1 MPRLRRTRRAGARLN
16 PSPVPDHPP
25 TTLDPGS
32 GDALRARYGERYRWL
47 LLATVMV
54 GVMASIMSSTVVNVA
69 IPGLSHQFG
78 LGQERAQW
86 VTSGFMVASTVS
98 MLLTPWLLAR
108 FGYRATY
115 AGSMWLLMAGGLLGG
130 LAHSYPLVLVARV
143 AEGLAAGM
151 VQPMPAI
158 IIMRAFQPHE
168 QGRASGLFG
177 MGVVLAPA
185 LGPSVGGLLVDAFGW
200 RSIFFMVAPFCA
212 LCLWMGRRYVPTT
225 GPDGAAASR
234 SEPLDWIGLAVGT
247 VGTLSLLNGLVA
259 LRGGPPLQAALLL
272 GLAALCVPAF
282 VGWQR
287 RRTRRG
293 QAPLMNLALFAWR
306 PFAMGALVALIYGTA
321 LFGSTYLLPVYM
333 QMGLGLSAAS
343 VGTILLPS
351 GLALALVIPLAA
363 RLADRL
369 PASGLVSTGLSLL
382 ALSFAAMVS
391 LRLDTGL
398 WWLMGLTIVGRVG
411 LGFILPSLNLGAMRG
426 LAPALI
432 PQGASVVN
440 FVRQL
445 GGAAGVSLCGIALEW
460 RLAAH
465 GATLTDG
472 PPNAARLAAFD
483 EVFLMLAGLCA
494 LAMLAARHLGTH
506 GRPR

>member
-1 MPRLRRTRRAGARLN
+1 MSSP
-16 PSPVPDHPP
+16 PSPVPV
-25 TTLDPGS
+25 PGS
-32 GDALRARYGERYRWL
+32 GEALRARYGARYRWL

-69 IPGLSHQFG
+69 IPGLSHQFA

-108 FGYRATY
+108 FGYRATFN
-115 AGSMWLLMAGGLLGG
+115 GCMGLLLAGGLLGG
-130 LAHSYPLVLVARV
+130 FAQNYALVLVARV
-143 AEGLAAGM
+143 AEGLAAGV
-151 VQPMPAI
+151 VQPIPAI
-158 IIMRAFQPHE
+158 IIMRAFEPHE

-212 LCLWMGRRYVPTT
+212 VCLWMARRYVPTT
-225 GPDGAAASR
+225 GPGGAAASR
-234 SEPLDWIGLAVGT
+234 AESLDWIGLTVGT

-259 LRGGPPLQAALLL
+259 LRSGPPLQAALLL
-272 GLAALCVPAF
+272 ALAAACLVVFIAC
-282 VGWQR
+282 QR
-287 RRTRRG
+287 RRARRG

-333 QMGLGLSAAS
+333 QMGLGLSAS
-343 VGTILLPS
+343 LVGSILLPS
-351 GLALALVIPLAA
+351 GLVLALAIPLAA
-363 RLADRL
+363 RAADRQ
-369 PASGLVSTGLSLL
+369 PASGLVSMGLSLL
-382 ALSFAAMVS
+382 ALSFAAMVTIGLQSS
-391 LRLDTGL
+391 L
-398 WWLMGLTIVGRVG
+398 WLLMALTVIGRIG

-426 LAPALI
+426 LDKALI
-432 PQGASVVN
+432 PQGSSTIN
-440 FVRQL
+440 FVRML
-445 GGAAGVSLCGIALEW
+445 GGAAGVSLCGILLEW

-465 GATLTDG
+465 GTSLTDG
-472 PPNAARLAAFD
+472 PPSAARLAAFD
-483 EVFLMLAGLCA
+483 DVFLMLAALCG
-494 LAMLAARHLGTH
+494 LAMLAARHLNQPVPPPE
-506 GRPR
+506 RIA